1 MRRCHPCE
9 GRKEMNERV
18 AIDANGRK
26 YVTHEPEPKMRS
38 EELDIDKI
46 IDANMTVTDHLL
58 RDAIRGV
65 VIDAMNKAA
74 ERAEIMANLR
84 LNGWRQCAV
93 GQKTTQFCGML
104 EAAVQA
110 EREACAKLCEEIARR
125 NDAEGSDVDWV
136 TGNMEC
142 ADAIRARGE
151 SK

>member
-1 MRRCHPCE
+1 MTDLRQAAQQAEE
-9 GRKEMNERV
+9 GGE
-18 AIDANGRK
+18 
-26 YVTHEPEPKMRS
+26 MRS

-93 GQKTTQFCGML
+93 GQKTTQFCGVL

-110 EREACAKLCEEIARR
+110 ERDACAKLCDQEVDELAYGNDDWYIAKTL
-125 NDAEGSDVDWV
+125 AAV
-136 TGNMEC
+136 
-142 ADAIRARGE
+142 IRARGE
-151 SK
+151 V

>member
-1 MRRCHPCE
+1 MTDLRQAAQQAEE
-9 GRKEMNERV
+9 GGE
-18 AIDANGRK
+18 
-26 YVTHEPEPKMRS
+26 MRS

-93 GQKTTQFCGML
+93 GQKTTQFCGVL

-110 EREACAKLCEEIARR
+110 ERDACAKLCDQEVDELAYGNDDWYTAKTIA
-125 NDAEGSDVDWV
+125 AV
-136 TGNMEC
+136 
-142 ADAIRARGE
+142 IRARGE

>member
-1 MRRCHPCE
+1 M
-9 GRKEMNERV
+9 
-18 AIDANGRK
+18 I
-26 YVTHEPEPKMRS
+26 S

-46 IDANMTVTDHLL
+46 IDANMAVTDHLL

-110 EREACAKLCEEIARR
+110 EREKVAKWMIERGYATGHGDTIEDLLKELEWQVMEREQEACALIAESYEPTCESCPSGVA
-125 NDAEGSDVDWV
+125 N
-136 TGNMEC
+136 
-142 ADAIRARGE
+142 AIRARGE